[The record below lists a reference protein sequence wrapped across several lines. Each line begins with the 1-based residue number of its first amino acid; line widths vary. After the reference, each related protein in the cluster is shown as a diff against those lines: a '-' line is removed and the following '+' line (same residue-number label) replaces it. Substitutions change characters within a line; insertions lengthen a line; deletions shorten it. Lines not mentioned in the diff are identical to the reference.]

1 MKPEF
6 AHYWQEGITLNEEQ
20 REHQRKIMQAMNQ
33 GFAYTVPDDSPLNG
47 HVSTALSRRE
57 LQEMMLQEH
66 DTSLHLM
73 PFFLGDED
81 EDEGEKDD
89 ELAQRL
95 CNREPSETE
104 PAVFLT
110 RADYDAAISWIFF
123 Q

>member
-1 MKPEF
+1 MKPQF
-6 AHYWQEGITLNEEQ
+6 AHYWQEDVILNEEE

-33 GFAYTVPDDSPLNG
+33 GFVYTVPDDSPLNG
-47 HVSTALSRRE
+47 HVSTALSKRE

-66 DTSLHLM
+66 GMPSHLM

-81 EDEGEKDD
+81 EDEDEKDG

-95 CNREPSETE
+95 RNREPSETE
-104 PAVFLT
+104 PAIFLT
-110 RADYDAAISWIFF
+110 RADYDAAISWVFF